1 MGKAKGKIA
10 NWKAY
15 NQAQIN
21 RGSLTFWMDEKAV
34 ANWYCTTQSG
44 RRGRSN
50 EFSDTAIETALML
63 KGIFNL
69 PLRALQGFID
79 SLFELM
85 SVDLRSPNY
94 SSISKR
100 ARTIDVAYRPQSRG
114 PVAHL
119 VIDSTGVKVFGEG
132 EWKVRKHGSEGRRT
146 WRKVHFAVDSES
158 HEVVSAVV
166 SLDSVHDSEALP
178 TLLNPLR
185 RKIEQVSADG
195 AYDTRDCYKV
205 IAKKGAKPTIPPRKN
220 AGIWKGDHPR
230 NEAVN
235 ALQNG
240 GLKQWKSE
248 SGYHQRSLAETA
260 MYRYKQLLSGKV
272 SLRKYNGQ
280 VGEILA
286 NVKALNKLTTLGMPA
301 RREVS

>member
-1 MGKAKGKIA
+1 MDKAEDKIT
-10 NWKAY
+10 NWKDY
-15 NQAQIN
+15 NRALVN
-21 RGSLTFWMDEKAV
+21 RGSLTFWMDEKAIT
-34 ANWYCTTQSG
+34 NWYSNTLSG

-50 EFSDTAIETALML
+50 EFSNTAIETALML

-85 SVDLRSPNY
+85 DVDLRSPNY

-100 ARTIDVAYRPQSRG
+100 ARTIDVKYRPQSRG

-119 VIDSTGVKVFGEG
+119 VIDATGVKVFGEG

-146 WRKVHFAVDSES
+146 WRKVHFAVDSGS

-205 IAKKGAKPTIPPRKN
+205 IDKKGAKPTIPPRKN
-220 AGIWKGDHPR
+220 AGLWKGDHPR
-230 NEAVN
+230 NEAVK
-235 ALQNG
+235 ALKNG
-240 GLKQWKSE
+240 ELKQWKIE

-286 NVKALNKLTTLGMPA
+286 NVKALNKLTTLGMPV